1 MTLLRTIA
9 LLFKAWSDLL
19 ADSIVRTVERFAS
32 PGTIRLSE
40 RDDGSFWLDAGDAR
54 QKVSFNNADFL
65 PGKAMQAIK
74 GRHVEIEL
82 ASSRFL
88 FRTLEFPAQAGNF
101 VEGIVRAQIDRL
113 TPWTPATA
121 VFGCTPPRPIDRDRI
136 ATDIAVTPRSAALA
150 FVEAA
155 LAYQPA
161 SVAIATQT
169 ETDGSRIQVFAQQ
182 ARGAL
187 NAARLGA
194 GLRIATVGLV
204 ASAALFFVAAG
215 LMIDRFDTQRDDV
228 LRQITRQ
235 QSVLRAG
242 RDTPERVA
250 VQALERRKYEIVPA
264 TLVLDSLSQA
274 LPDHTYAT
282 ELHLI
287 GNKLQVAGVSAD
299 APSLI
304 RLLEQKPL
312 FSRAT
317 FYAPTTRSS
326 SESGE
331 RFAIE
336 TQIEPKTLGAAR

>member
-1 MTLLRTIA
+1 MTFLRTIA

-19 ADSIVRTVERFAS
+19 AASIVRTIERFAS
-32 PGTIRLSE
+32 RGTIRLSE
-40 RDDGSFWLDAGDAR
+40 RDDGTFLLDAGELR
-54 QKVSFNNADFL
+54 QQVSFNKTDFL
-65 PGKAMQAIK
+65 PGHAMQALK
-74 GRHVEIEL
+74 GRHVEIGL
-82 ASSRFL
+82 NSSRFL

-121 VFGCTPPRPIDRDRI
+121 VFGCTPPRPIRRERI
-136 ATDIAVTPRSAALA
+136 ATDIAVTPRAVALA

-155 LAYQPA
+155 LTHHPA

-169 ETDGSRIQVFAQQ
+169 ETDGSRIQVFSQQ

-194 GLRIATVGLV
+194 GLRIATAGLA
-204 ASAALFFVAAG
+204 ASAALFLAVAG
-215 LMIDRFDTQRDDV
+215 VITDRFDSKRDDV

-235 QSVLRAG
+235 QSILRAG

-250 VQALERRKYEIVPA
+250 VQALDRRKYEAVPA

-287 GNKLQVAGVSAD
+287 DNKLQVAGISAD

-326 SESGE
+326 SEAGE
-331 RFAIE
+331 RFSIE
-336 TQIEPKTLGAAR
+336 TLIEPKMMGAAR